1 MVEDNGVGR
10 LANKETTNSKKSL
23 GMKITRSRIEM
34 MNKIKKTKGSVELF
48 DITRGTRVEVKLP
61 LALNF

>member
-1 MVEDNGVGR
+1 MVEDNGIGR
-10 LANKETTNSKKSL
+10 LANKENRSEKKSL

-48 DITRGTRVEVKLP
+48 DIASGTRVEVKLP